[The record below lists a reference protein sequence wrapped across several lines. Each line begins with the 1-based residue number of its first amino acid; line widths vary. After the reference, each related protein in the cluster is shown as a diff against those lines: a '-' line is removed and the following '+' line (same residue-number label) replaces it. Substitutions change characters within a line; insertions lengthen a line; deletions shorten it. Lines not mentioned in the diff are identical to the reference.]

1 MSARIQTV
9 KVSSKFQ
16 VVIPWA
22 ARESLGIRAGQ
33 RVQVMVYEN
42 RLKFIPVQPM
52 KKMRGFLRG
61 IDTGVERDE
70 DRP

>member
-1 MSARIQTV
+1 MQTV
-9 KVSSKFQ
+9 KVSPKFQ
-16 VVIPWA
+16 IVIPRA

-33 RVQVMVYEN
+33 RVQVLVYEN
-42 RLKFIPVQPM
+42 RLEFIPVQNM

-70 DRP
+70 DRA